1 MRRRLVPRNFAATEP
16 QQGPSY
22 TEEWKSM
29 ACRLALLILCAGL
42 CARAELTL
50 TIEQLKEFVR
60 SSIKLHQD
68 DRKVAEY
75 LKKVTLKNQL
85 DDRTIEDLQGL
96 GAGPRTV
103 EALHRLRDLTASLPK
118 APPPAPRP
126 AYVPPPPPNSIEQK
140 QVLADATDYALNYTS
155 RLPDFICTQVTRRY
169 IDPSGM
175 EFWRLAD
182 TITERLSFY
191 ERHEDYK
198 VVLVNS
204 QPVEMAHEKLGG
216 VVSAGEFGS
225 MMQEIFNPETETQFD
240 WERWATLRGK
250 RMHVFS
256 YKVSQGRSKY
266 SIVAEGNQR
275 IIAGYHGLIYV
286 DRNTS
291 AIMKITLTADGIPAG
306 FPVREVNT
314 SLDYDHVSIS
324 DRDFILPLKA
334 VVTSRIR
341 DKFLTK
347 NEVEFRMYR
356 KFTAESTITAVDV
369 DTPAPL
375 PPDATK
381 EQPAAV
387 PDGKKP
393 F

>member
-1 MRRRLVPRNFAATEP
+1 MV
-16 QQGPSY
+16 G
-22 TEEWKSM
+22 
-29 ACRLALLILCAGL
+29 RLALLIVCAGL
-42 CARAELTL
+42 CARAEMSL

-103 EALHRLRDLTASLPK
+103 EALHRLRDLTAGLPK
-118 APPPAPRP
+118 AAPPAPKP

-191 ERHEDYK
+191 ERREDYK

-381 EQPAAV
+381 EQPAT
-387 PDGKKP
+387 PTDGKKP